1 LIVVTTNELERHSVK
16 TYYGLVTGESISGVN
31 LFRDFFASVR
41 DIFGDRVRSYEKE
54 LLAAQETALNEMV
67 ERARNLGANAI
78 LGVNIDHEHIGGRQ
92 SMLLVSVYG
101 TAAKIFS
108 A

>member
-1 LIVVTTNELERHSVK
+1 
-16 TYYGLVTGESISGVN
+16 
-31 LFRDFFASVR
+31 
-41 DIFGDRVRSYEKE
+41 
-54 LLAAQETALNEMV
+54 MV
-67 ERARNLGANAI
+67 ERARNLGANAV